1 LLARVRPGHR
11 KGARG
16 GREEAPEVAGPKQ
29 EDAEQSQATE
39 ENVARQIVDSSIG
52 WLERTIESDAYF
64 KGVRRNS
71 LERESPAR
79 APSPTLKQEAA
90 YRVLVEAPT
99 ETNPNS
105 AAAAWGVCLIKSL
118 KRVFH
123 NEHRPAFR
131 TESQPYAELALRRR
145 AGPSE
150 LDSRLRSVRWKY

>member
-1 LLARVRPGHR
+1 VRPGHR

-71 LERESPAR
+71 LEAREPCPSAFTNAKTRSGISRFGGSTDRDEPQLCSGRVGRLLDQVLEAR
-79 APSPTLKQEAA
+79 L
-90 YRVLVEAPT
+90 
-99 ETNPNS
+99 
-105 AAAAWGVCLIKSL
+105 
-118 KRVFH
+118 
-123 NEHRPAFR
+123 
-131 TESQPYAELALRRR
+131 SQ
-145 AGPSE
+145 
-150 LDSRLRSVRWKY
+150 